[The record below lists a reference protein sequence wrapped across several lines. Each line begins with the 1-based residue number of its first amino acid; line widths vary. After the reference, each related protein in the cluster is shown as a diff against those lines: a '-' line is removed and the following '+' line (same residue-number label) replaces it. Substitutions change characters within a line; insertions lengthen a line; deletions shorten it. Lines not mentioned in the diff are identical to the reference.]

1 MVNNNHKYT
10 EYFRVPNEIIIGG
23 SDLSHH
29 CSPKC
34 LNISCASPS
43 RRAHENISSPCRV
56 HLIIGRKINSW
67 EVCRRGFLSLLFCLT
82 VAKAQKRQMIGLP
95 NFHSISRPL
104 FSIIKDIYSIT
115 KMGSSFLKTFSSHTG
130 QYP

>member
-1 MVNNNHKYT
+1 MVNNNHKYS

-34 LNISCASPS
+34 LNSSCVSPS

-67 EVCRRGFLSLLFCLT
+67 EAWRSGFLSLLFYLT
-82 VAKAQKRQMIGLP
+82 VGDAKKQTNDYA
-95 NFHSISRPL
+95 
-104 FSIIKDIYSIT
+104 T
-115 KMGSSFLKTFSSHTG
+115 EVV
-130 QYP
+130 